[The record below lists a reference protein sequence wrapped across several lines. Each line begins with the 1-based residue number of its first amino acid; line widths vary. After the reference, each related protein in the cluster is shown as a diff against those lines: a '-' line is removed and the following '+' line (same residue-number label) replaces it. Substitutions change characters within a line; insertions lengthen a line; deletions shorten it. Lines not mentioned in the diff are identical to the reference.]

1 VRVRTPLFQ
10 VVMSPSPLSPP
21 TRGGEIRLFTK
32 LSSMNNPELKIKNSE
47 LKPVAI
53 VTGGGTGIGAA
64 CCKALSAEGFKT
76 GIHYRRSE
84 DQAKEILS
92 QIEDG
97 FLLKADLADVDEVEE
112 MAKAIK
118 SIAGRVD
125 VLVNNAGIAVN
136 SDINSMKI
144 GEFDSQRAMLR
155 GTWYLTKRIL
165 RLFMLRRNSG
175 RIINI
180 SSVVGHT
187 GNGGQIPYTME
198 KAALDAF
205 TKSLAK
211 ELWGRNILV
220 NSVAPGFIDTAMT
233 TSLPDDV
240 QQKILENIPLG
251 RMGHPEEV
259 ADVVAF
265 LAGRGSYI
273 TGSVIHVNGGLYGG

>member
-1 VRVRTPLFQ
+1 
-10 VVMSPSPLSPP
+10 
-21 TRGGEIRLFTK
+21 
-32 LSSMNNPELKIKNSE
+32 MNNSKFRIQNSK

-64 CCKALSAEGFKT
+64 CCRALSAEGFKI
-76 GIHYRRSE
+76 GINYRRSE
-84 DQAKEILS
+84 AQAKDVLS

-97 FLLKADLADVDEVEE
+97 FLLKADLADADEVEE
-112 MAKAIK
+112 MTK
-118 SIAGRVD
+118 SIKGMAGRVD

-144 GEFDSQRAMLR
+144 GEFDSQRTTLR
-155 GTWYLTKRIL
+155 GAWYLTKRIL
-165 RLFMLRRNSG
+165 RLFMLRSNSG
-175 RIINI
+175 RVINI

-220 NSVAPGFIDTAMT
+220 NSIAPGFIDTAMT
-233 TSLPDDV
+233 KNLPDDV

-251 RMGHPEEV
+251 RMGDPEEV